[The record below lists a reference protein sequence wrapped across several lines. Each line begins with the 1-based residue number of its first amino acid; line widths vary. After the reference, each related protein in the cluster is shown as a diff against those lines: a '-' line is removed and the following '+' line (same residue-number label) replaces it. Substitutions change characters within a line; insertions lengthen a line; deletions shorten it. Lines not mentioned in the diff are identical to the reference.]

1 MKKKELVVHL
11 IILRMIKTF
20 TREEKKIEVVNSKR
34 YSMPENLAPSFS
46 SLCLIRAVAHTYM
59 STSNRKVNDVPVEY
73 GTVLN

>member
-34 YSMPENLAPSFS
+34 CSMPENLAPSFS

>member
-34 YSMPENLAPSFS
+34 YSMPEKLAPSFS